1 MIQTDKDPI
10 VAIATASGRGAIGIV
25 RLSFDGQWNEK
36 ILATLFPGQTI
47 EPRHAHLL
55 PIKDARGQL
64 LDYGIVLFF
73 PSPQSYTG
81 ETVLEIQVHG
91 GTVLVQMVLQTVL
104 QQCATFGMR
113 MARAGEFTERAYM
126 NGRLDLAQA
135 EAVADLIDAT
145 STSAAYAAT
154 RSLTGE
160 FSSRVSSIGNELNEL
175 RAYIEAILDFP
186 EEELDNLRVG
196 RIFERLESLQI
207 SLSNLIAQAHQGKI
221 LREGLSVALVGR
233 PNVGKSSLMN
243 YLAGD
248 EVAIVTDIA
257 GTTRDRIEHWVSLDG
272 IPLCLIDTAGVRE
285 TEDLVEKKG
294 IERTFQAIA
303 KADIV
308 LHLVDATGKVA
319 DSSAVL
325 QRVLQHTRSDVKLLT
340 IANKIDLN
348 PDFVC
353 TENELGISVRT
364 GRGIRKLQKT
374 LLHLVGM
381 TSSPEGLFMA
391 RERHMQCLQ
400 TASRHVQQAVTLS
413 QCDGG
418 LELLAEELRFA
429 GIAMGEILGEVS
441 SDDILGMIFSKFCIG
456 K

>member
-1 MIQTDKDPI
+1 MMQTDKDPI

-25 RLSFDGQWNEK
+25 RLSFDEQWNDK
-36 ILATLFPGQTI
+36 ILTTLFPDQKI
-47 EPRHAHLL
+47 QPRHAHLL
-55 PIKDARGQL
+55 PIQDARGNT
-64 LDYGIVLFF
+64 LDHGIVLFF
-73 PSPQSYTG
+73 PCPHSYTG
-81 ETVLEIQVHG
+81 ESVLEIQVHG
-91 GTVLVQMVLQTVL
+91 GTVLLQMVLQNVL
-104 QQCATFGMR
+104 QQCAEIGMR
-113 MARAGEFTERAYM
+113 MARAGEFTERAFM

-160 FSSRVSSIGNELNEL
+160 FSKRVSVIGNELNEL

-186 EEELDNLRVG
+186 EEELDNLRIG
-196 RIFERLESLQI
+196 RIFERLEHLQSRLITLI
-207 SLSNLIAQAHQGKI
+207 SQAHQGKI
-221 LREGLSVALVGR
+221 LREGLNIALVGR

-257 GTTRDRIEHWVSLDG
+257 GTTRDRIEHWVSLNG

-285 TEDLVEKKG
+285 TEDIVEKKG

-308 LHLVDATGKVA
+308 LHLVDATGTI
-319 DSSAVL
+319 DDGSAVL
-325 QRVLQHTRSDVKLLT
+325 ERVLQHTRSDVKLLT

-348 PDFVC
+348 PSYQC
-353 TENELGISVRT
+353 RPNELGISVRT
-364 GRGIRKLQKT
+364 GRGIRALQAT
-374 LLHLVGM
+374 LLRLVGM

-400 TASRHVQQAVTLS
+400 KASHHVLQAVELS
-413 QCDGG
+413 HCGGG
-418 LELLAEELRFA
+418 LELLAEELRCA